1 MWSQRT
7 IFECWPRWY
16 VMLGVDFK
24 RLNRVVAGNGEGG
37 MPLTAH
43 LTQHTQEDKKQKNL
57 AYSTFSSYSSQFI
70 INKWFYNST
79 LESRKCWNSVR
90 NVGHPSLTNA
100 APHPRRTETTTT
112 GPTWHSSHS
121 PLSRT
126 ALCGHPW
133 WADVSMVVVSFGR
146 WWCGWH
152 AIIVL
157 GLQRVGSSLYN
168 WAI

>member
-7 IFECWPRWY
+7 IFECWTRRY
-16 VMLGVDFK
+16 GMLRVDFK

-37 MPLTAH
+37 MLLTAH
-43 LTQHTQEDKKQKNL
+43 LTQHTQEDKERKNL
-57 AYSTFSSYSSQFI
+57 TYSTFSSYSSQFI

-126 ALCGHPW
+126 TLCTVRPSLM
-133 WADVSMVVVSFGR
+133 DRCFN
-146 WWCGWH
+146 CGSIIWKVMGWVTCYH
-152 AIIVL
+152 CLGVATCWQFAI
-157 GLQRVGSSLYN
+157 
-168 WAI
+168 